1 MWARI
6 TTNVLSPE
14 ETPIGRFRTESLD
27 TLVPL
32 ETRASPKNDVQPFA
46 RIGLRRFAIRILQP
60 KYVDSVET
68 FTLCTITWAWASL
81 PFAA

>member
-6 TTNVLSPE
+6 MTNILSPE
-14 ETPIGRFRTESLD
+14 ETAIGRFRTESLD
-27 TLVPL
+27 TAVLL

-46 RIGLRRFAIRILQP
+46 RIGLRRSAIRILQP

-68 FTLCTITWAWASL
+68 FTLGPITWARASL
-81 PFAA
+81 PVAA